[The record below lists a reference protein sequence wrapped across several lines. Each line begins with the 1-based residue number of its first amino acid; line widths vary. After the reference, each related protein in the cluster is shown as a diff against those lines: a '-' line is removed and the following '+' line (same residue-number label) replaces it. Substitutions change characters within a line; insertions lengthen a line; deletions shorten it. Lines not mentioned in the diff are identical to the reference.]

1 MFVSSG
7 HFHLPF
13 QQSNLISISSQKLKL
28 FHNYLFKSLV
38 TNYINKTRIDSV
50 IFRLLPDVYE
60 TCDFL
65 INFPEKCHFR
75 FFVVLTTKNA
85 STSFFA

>member
-13 QQSNLISISSQKLKL
+13 QQYNLISISSQKLKL

-38 TNYINKTRIDSV
+38 TNYMNKIRIDSV
-50 IFRLLPDVYE
+50 IFHLLPDVCE
-60 TCDFL
+60 NFL
-65 INFPEKCHFR
+65 INFLEKCVILR
-75 FFVVLTTKNA
+75 LLWC
-85 STSFFA
+85 